1 MPTFIAPAADG
12 VDGVDGV
19 DAIPP
24 STPGAEE
31 SEEIPLMLLAGNP
44 MQELHA
50 ALEAVTAH
58 YRVTMQHMDAMFARV
73 AEVVE
78 KSAQHNEHATYQLAG
93 ALEAL
98 AQQGL
103 QTQAPNEATL
113 HFCTTEGYP
122 ASLTLRRR
130 EAADLMS
137 ALSKASTWLLSKG
150 YSTPGQEAR

>member
-1 MPTFIAPAADG
+1 MPTFIAPAA
-12 VDGVDGV
+12 DGVDGV

-31 SEEIPLMLLAGNP
+31 SEDTPLMLLVENP
-44 MQELHA
+44 LQELHA

-58 YRVTMQHMDAMFARV
+58 YRVTMTHMDAMFARV

-78 KSAQHNEHATYQLAG
+78 KSAQHNEHATYQLAN

-113 HFCTTEGYP
+113 QFCTTEGFP

-130 EAADLMS
+130 ETADLMT
-137 ALSKASTWLLSKG
+137 ALSKASAWLLSKG
-150 YSTPGQEAR
+150 YRAPGQETR

>member
-1 MPTFIAPAADG
+1 MPILIAPTADG
-12 VDGVDGV
+12 VDAP
-19 DAIPP
+19 DASPP
-24 STPGAEE
+24 PAPGTEE
-31 SEEIPLMLLAGNP
+31 SEDTPLMLLAGNP

-58 YRVTMQHMDAMFARV
+58 YRVTMTHMDAMFARV
-73 AEVVE
+73 ADVVE
-78 KSAQHNEHATYQLAG
+78 KAGQFNEHATYQLAV

-130 EAADLMS
+130 ETADLMS
-137 ALSKASTWLLSKG
+137 ALSKASAWLLSKG
-150 YSTPGQEAR
+150 YSAPGQEAR